1 MVKKY
6 NWNVLGR
13 GEIHSE
19 YKHVEGERKEVHT
32 VIVRQ
37 PYSLQW
43 NLILYLLLRLVS
55 QRGRPASLKWM
66 LSMGNGVWGNWS
78 DMKWIQRRAWG
89 EGSGVILRRFRQKH
103 NTSFLCSIWQLRN
116 TELDDAHVSTYNDTV
131 SFCFFLKGPSTHYW
145 EIIEPLISE
154 VQKSKISK

>member
-1 MVKKY
+1 MVKKH

-13 GEIHSE
+13 GDVHSE
-19 YKHVEGERKEVHT
+19 YKHVEGERKEVRI
-32 VIVRQ
+32 VITRQ

-66 LSMGNGVWGNWS
+66 LNMGNGVWGNWS
-78 DMKWIQRRAWG
+78 DMKWIQRRVWG

-103 NTSFLCSIWQLRN
+103 LSSAAFGNSGIQN
-116 TELDDAHVSTYNDTV
+116 YMM
-131 SFCFFLKGPSTHYW
+131 
-145 EIIEPLISE
+145 LISQYIMTE
-154 VQKSKISK
+154 FHFVFSSKTQVHTIERS